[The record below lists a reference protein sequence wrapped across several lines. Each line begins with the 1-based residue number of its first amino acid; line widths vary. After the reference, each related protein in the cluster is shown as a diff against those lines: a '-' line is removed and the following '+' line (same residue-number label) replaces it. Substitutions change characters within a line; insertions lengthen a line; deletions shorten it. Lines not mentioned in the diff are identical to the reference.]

1 MCGIA
6 GILSKKNIAFSHIKK
21 MTDALAHRGPNGEG
35 HWANEYHTVL
45 LGHRR
50 LSIIDLSDKGNQPMQ
65 CLGRY
70 TIIHNGEIY
79 NYVEVKEYLSAKGYV
94 FFSKTDTEVIAA
106 AFDFWGKRCLQHF
119 DGMFAFAIWD
129 NKEQQ
134 LFCARDRFGEKP
146 FYYYEDDEHFVF
158 ASEMKAL
165 WTIGIQKQVN
175 NKMLLNFLTLGQ
187 VQNPSDKEITY
198 YDNIYALAPAH
209 YLLFELHSFKYKLT
223 QYWKLNK
230 ESKIDC
236 TVEDAIEQIDVL
248 LGLSIQKKLR
258 SDVPIGTSLSGG
270 LDSSTIAAYLASSK
284 INLHTF
290 SATFPSFER
299 DESSFIQQITSKFQ
313 LQNFGVSPTA
323 DDLINDFEK
332 LCYHQEEPFNSSSIF
347 AQYKVFELA
356 KKNNVTVLLDGQG
369 ADEIFAGYTKYIQW
383 FLQEVLSRHK
393 LGANINEIKQ
403 LRKNNQPFNWGI
415 KNHLAAFLPA
425 HAAILLER
433 KDYRKTAYNSFIH
446 PDFLE
451 NLKGHQWDGIHQPI
465 ITKLNDILHFN
476 ITEMGL
482 EELLRFADR
491 NSMAHGVEVRL
502 PFLSHELV
510 EFVFS
515 LPSTLKIHQ
524 GFTKWILRK
533 LVEKKLPIDITW
545 RKDKVG
551 FEPPQKNWMQ
561 TKHFDDYCM
570 AAKQKLVNEKILSPK
585 MLNKKTEASHAHA
598 ANNYDWRFVT
608 AAQFL

>member
-6 GILSKKNIAFSHIKK
+6 GIISKKNIALSHIKK
-21 MTDALAHRGPNGEG
+21 MTDAIAHRGPNGDG
-35 HWANEYHTVL
+35 HWVNEYNTVL

-65 CLGRY
+65 CMSRY

-79 NYVEVKEYLSAKGYV
+79 NYVEVKEYLVGKGYT
-94 FFSKTDTEVIAA
+94 FFSKTDTEVIVA
-106 AFDFWGKRCLQHF
+106 AFDFWGKRCVQHF

-165 WTIGIQKQVN
+165 WAIGIEKEVSK
-175 NKMLLNFLTLGQ
+175 KMLLNYLTLGQ
-187 VQNPSDKEITY
+187 VQNPSDKEVTY
-198 YDNIYALAPAH
+198 YENIYALAPAH
-209 YLLFELHSFKYKLT
+209 YLLFELQPFKYKIN

-236 TVEDAIEQIDVL
+236 SVEDAIEKIDFL
-248 LGLSIQKKLR
+248 LGSSIQKKLR
-258 SDVPIGTSLSGG
+258 SDVAIGTSLSGG
-270 LDSSTIAAYLASSK
+270 LDSSTIAAYLASKK
-284 INLHTF
+284 INLKTF
-290 SATFPSFER
+290 SATFPQFEK
-299 DESSFIQQITSKFQ
+299 DENSFIQKVTSQFS
-313 LQNFGVSPTA
+313 LQNFSITPTA
-323 DDLINDFEK
+323 DDLVNDFEK

-369 ADEIFAGYTKYIQW
+369 ADEIFAGYPKYIHW

-393 LGANINEIKQ
+393 LGENIKHIKQ
-403 LRKNNQPFNWGI
+403 FRKNNQPFTWGI

-425 HAAILLER
+425 QAALLLER
-433 KDYRKTAYNSFIH
+433 KDYKKTASHPDIH
-446 PDFLE
+446 PDFLHH
-451 NLKGHQWDGIHQPI
+451 LIGHQWDGIHRPI

-476 ITEMGL
+476 ITEIGL

-502 PFLSHELV
+502 PYLSHELV
-510 EFVFS
+510 EFVFA
-515 LPSTLKIHQ
+515 LPSTLKIHD

-533 LVEKKLPIDITW
+533 LVEKKLPTDITW
-545 RKDKVG
+545 RKNKVG
-551 FEPPQKNWMQ
+551 FEPPQKAWMQ
-561 TKHFDDYCM
+561 TKQFEDFSKSS
-570 AAKQKLVNEKILSPK
+570 KQKLVDEKILSPK
-585 MLNKKTEASHAHA
+585 ILTKKTEASNAHA
-598 ANNYDWRFVT
+598 ANNYDWRYIT